1 MSAATPALFQRHTA
15 VLLIALL
22 GCAFAGNHI
31 SARLAFDHG
40 TGLLVAIVCRSGV
53 TMLALLGVVLWQREA
68 LRLPRGAWPWQLA
81 VGLLIATQSLC
92 LYSAV
97 ARIPV
102 ALALLVSNTLPVVL
116 ALLTWALGGPR
127 PTRRASVLMGVILL
141 GLVLAL
147 DVPTRL
153 ASMEAAGP
161 GPQWGQ
167 GIAFAA
173 GAALAFAMALWIT
186 DHKLK
191 ALRGSVRS
199 LMTLSIVFVAMLLAG
214 WSGAVPG
221 GMAWPHDAPGWTG
234 LGLLVLLYG
243 TAFSVMFITLPRLD
257 MARNAAVMN
266 SEPIATLLFGWL
278 ILGQRLGALQVLGG
292 LVVVGGIV
300 LLTTSKAR

>member
-1 MSAATPALFQRHTA
+1 MSSETPKLFPRHIA
-15 VLLIALL
+15 VLLLVLI

-40 TGLLVAIVCRSGV
+40 TGLLAAIVSRSGV
-53 TMLALLGVVLWQREA
+53 TLLALAALVLWQREPV
-68 LRLPRGAWPWQLA
+68 RLPPGAWRWQLA

-102 ALALLVSNTLPVVL
+102 ALALLVSNTMPILL

-127 PTRRASVLMGVILL
+127 PTKRACVLMGVILA

-147 DVPTRL
+147 DVPSRL
-153 ASMEAAGP
+153 SSSEDISPEWLAGVAYAACASVV
-161 GPQWGQ
+161 
-167 GIAFAA
+167 FAV
-173 GAALAFAMALWIT
+173 ALWIT

-191 ALRGSVRS
+191 SLRGSVRS
-199 LMTLSIVFVAMLLAG
+199 LMTLGIVFSTMLLAG
-214 WSGAVPG
+214 WSGLVPG
-221 GMAWPHDAPGWTG
+221 GMSFPTDSLGWTG
-234 LGLLVLLYG
+234 LVLLVVLYG
-243 TAFSVMFITLPRLD
+243 TAFTVMFVTLPRLD

-278 ILGQRLGALQVLGG
+278 VLGQILSPTQIIGG
-292 LVVVGGIV
+292 LVVVSGIV
-300 LLTTSKAR
+300 LLTLRKAG